1 MLYPPKDN
9 VYVYEYCV
17 HAGGEG
23 EGNWVMPDI
32 FVNVIRP
39 GEDAHIGVVREV
51 MMVCSIFTCSIE

>member
-1 MLYPPKDN
+1 M
-9 VYVYEYCV
+9 YVYEYCV